1 MPNSRPPRPVSP
13 AGAPAGRG
21 LRARLWVAFVL
32 QTVAI
37 ALATLLGVYAAMLVL
52 RDVLIRRALVEETQ
66 HFWAR
71 LDQNPQAALPDT
83 YNMQGYLLR
92 NGSALADA
100 AVPVYLRDLSA
111 GYHSMHGDAGDELV
125 LVTDRANQRLW
136 LVFDQHQV
144 DRLALWF
151 GLVPLTLVLG
161 TVYLVSWITYR
172 ASRRAVSPVIRLAEV
187 VRDHDPNRRE
197 WPEIKQV
204 AHAADADDEVVT
216 LAEAIHSF
224 AMRNEHFVERER
236 NFTRD
241 ASHELRS
248 PLTVIKLAADV
259 LEEEVALSDFGARSL
274 VRIKRATRD
283 MEALIQAFLI
293 LAREGDTGLPNER
306 FVVNDVAAE
315 EFERAQDLVAGRCV
329 QLRLVEE
336 ARIALTAPSRV
347 VAVLISNLLRNA
359 CQYTDKGEVVLTI
372 GRDFVRVDDTGK
384 GMAPD
389 EVAHA
394 FEPFYRG
401 KGAGKGGH
409 GVGLTIVRRL
419 TDRFGWPVR
428 LASELGVG
436 TQATIVFAD
445 AELVDAEDR
454 STD

>member
-1 MPNSRPPRPVSP
+1 MQNSPASRPADS
-13 AGAPAGRG
+13 AAPAGRG

-66 HFWAR
+66 HFWTR
-71 LDQNPQAALPDT
+71 YDRNPQAALPDT
-83 YNMQGYLLR
+83 YNMQGYLRRGAQVGAGTPTYLL
-92 NGSALADA
+92 ALL
-100 AVPVYLRDLSA
+100 P
-111 GYHSMHGDAGDELV
+111 GYHSLHGAARDDLV
-125 LVTDRANQRLW
+125 LVTDRGELRLW
-136 LVFDQHQV
+136 LVFDQKQI

-161 TVYLVSWITYR
+161 TVYLVSWTTYR

-187 VRDHDPNRRE
+187 VRDHDPTQHDWPQIRE
-197 WPEIKQV
+197 V
-204 AHAADADDEVVT
+204 AAAADTDDEVVV

-259 LEEEVALSDFGARSL
+259 LEEETELSEFGGRSVA
-274 VRIKRATRD
+274 RIKRASRD

-306 FVVNDVAAE
+306 FVVNDIARE
-315 EFERAQDLVAGRCV
+315 EFERAQDLVVGKSV

-336 ARIALTAPSRV
+336 AQISLNAPARV

-359 CQYTDKGEVVLTI
+359 CQYTDKGEVVLTV
-372 GRDFVRVDDTGK
+372 GRNFVRVDDTGQ
-384 GMAPD
+384 GMAAED
-389 EVAHA
+389 VAHA
-394 FEPFYRG
+394 FEPFYRA

-428 LASELGVG
+428 LDSKLGIG
-436 TQATIVFAD
+436 THATIELAQAV
-445 AELVDAEDR
+445 LVDAREGA
-454 STD
+454 